1 MNDCAS
7 KKLKLEIN
15 SYATQATA
23 VTPKVD
29 KYEQPKNQ
37 AHIDYVLVPRQ
48 LAQIAVAY
56 VLNHEKLLDDGL
68 SPRYLFN
75 VPNLNKIGST
85 EPVASRSIATQGL
98 RRKFVAILI
107 ADVAGYCRLM
117 NEDEAATVSTLT
129 AYKRMMV
136 GLVKRYGGRVVD
148 SSGDNLMAEFPG
160 AVDTVRCAITVQ
172 NKLKQLNRDLS
183 ENRKMK
189 FRIGINY
196 GDVIDQGSR
205 IYGDRVNIAARL
217 EAIADP
223 GGICISHIVYDRI
236 KNKLPLHFEYLGE
249 KKVKNFPKPVQ
260 AYRIIL
266 EDTAAHFTNLE
277 RETPDIAEEEKEI
290 QMGSKTRRIE
300 FIANSSIDVV
310 GIPRNCKEISP

>member
-1 MNDCAS
+1 M
-7 KKLKLEIN
+7 
-15 SYATQATA
+15 
-23 VTPKVD
+23 
-29 KYEQPKNQ
+29 
-37 AHIDYVLVPRQ
+37 
-48 LAQIAVAY
+48 
-56 VLNHEKLLDDGL
+56 
-68 SPRYLFN
+68 
-75 VPNLNKIGST
+75 
-85 EPVASRSIATQGL
+85 
-98 RRKFVAILI
+98 
-107 ADVAGYCRLM
+107 
-117 NEDEAATVSTLT
+117 
-129 AYKRMMV
+129 
-136 GLVKRYGGRVVD
+136 
-148 SSGDNLMAEFPG
+148 
-160 AVDTVRCAITVQ
+160 
-172 NKLKQLNRDLS
+172 S

-217 EAIADP
+217 EAIANP

-277 RETPDIAEEEKEI
+277 RETPDITEEEKEI

-300 FIANSSIDVV
+300 FIANSSVDVV
-310 GIPRNCKEISP
+310 GIPRVCKEISP